1 MNIKLRVSNLVKKYD
16 SANPYY
22 LANDLGIAVMQL
34 DLPDSVR
41 GFKVRALGQK
51 YIALNTT
58 LS

>member
-1 MNIKLRVSNLVKKYD
+1 MNIKLRVSNLVKKYG

-41 GFKVRALGQK
+41 GFKVRALGQP
-51 YIALNTT
+51 
-58 LS
+58 